1 MSSYDQLRYS
11 FDNILKELDDICRGI
26 DDLTDNFPV
35 ESPQPVDIPKVH
47 IQSDKKINSVSNN
60 IRNDEQ
66 VNANPVN
73 DSSEQKDIFLSFDIN
88 LNEDEG
94 LEDPNENQFFQA
106 SEFVNDLSNETR
118 NNVFMAL
125 VVNREDATAISET
138 DNLKFK
144 RHRLPDDENTS
155 LNSAIGSVQ
164 DSLFTKLFPIETND
178 TNNNNNNNNTIKPDN
193 EELMNA
199 IETNCV
205 EINNYRVEKL
215 DENLTFS
222 SKFKANDTNRNEQL
236 LLNNQVCL
244 LEFSL
249 V

>member
-26 DDLTDNFPV
+26 DDLTENFPV
-35 ESPQPVDIPKVH
+35 ESPPPPVDAFKVH
-47 IQSDKKINSVSNN
+47 IQSDKKINSILNN

-66 VNANPVN
+66 VNAKPVN
-73 DSSEQKDIFLSFDIN
+73 DSTEQKDIFLSFDNN
-88 LNEDEG
+88 LNDDECP
-94 LEDPNENQFFQA
+94 EDPNENQFYQA
-106 SEFVNDLSNETR
+106 SEFINDLSNETR
-118 NNVFMAL
+118 NNVFVAL
-125 VVNREDATAISET
+125 VVNREDATAVSET

-178 TNNNNNNNNTIKPDN
+178 TNNNNTTIKLDN
-193 EELMNA
+193 EEL
-199 IETNCV
+199 ETNCV

-222 SKFKANDTNRNEQL
+222 SKLKATDTNRNEQL
-236 LLNNQVCL
+236 LLSNQVCL
-244 LEFSL
+244 NLIA
-249 V
+249 